1 MRSYTVQRPPY
12 PGSAV
17 VLPEGFCWW
26 ALLFG
31 PLWFLFHGL
40 WVSAILLFLVH
51 AVIAAAVG
59 YFAVPEAFAAAISAA
74 LSVLVGFNAR
84 DWWRL
89 MLNRQGFSFE
99 PVVLARS
106 VEQAELTLM
115 QRAYSEGSAA

>member
-31 PLWFLFHGL
+31 PVWFLWHGL
-40 WVSAILLFLVH
+40 WFSAILLVLLH
-51 AVIAAAVG
+51 MAMAAVTG
-59 YFAVPEAFAAAISAA
+59 YFGAPEAISGIASLA
-74 LSVLVGFNAR
+74 LSILVGFNAR

-89 MLNRQGFSFE
+89 MLTRQGFVFE
-99 PVVLARS
+99 PVVLAPTL
-106 VEQAELTLM
+106 EQAERTLM
-115 QRAYSEGSAA
+115 QRIFAESSAA